1 MEKEKLEKAALL
13 SSFSLSHFLF
23 YILHFF
29 LLLCPRSKS
38 RKREKGLGMVSYLAA
53 VWRCRYFWLSL
64 VGMDLRT
71 RYRRSV
77 LGLGWSL
84 LHPLAMAG
92 LFCLVLRPLL
102 MPGQPLGRCAAF
114 FLCGLSFWHFLV
126 NTTVMGCQ
134 ALLLGEPYIRQY
146 PAPIAIYF
154 LRTALGSAFHFLIAL
169 GLVVVISAGLTG
181 TCSLV
186 GLLALVPAVLLLLI
200 FGWAVAVLAGFANV
214 YFRDTQHLCEVGL
227 QVLFYATP
235 ILYESATLTER
246 RLGWLLA
253 LNPLTPLLEIVRTP
267 VLLGEAPP
275 AWTFLWAAGA
285 VALFAGAA
293 VLTLV
298 RCQRQV
304 VFYL

>member
-1 MEKEKLEKAALL
+1 M
-13 SSFSLSHFLF
+13 
-23 YILHFF
+23 LH
-29 LLLCPRSKS
+29 
-38 RKREKGLGMVSYLAA
+38 YLAA

-64 VGMDLRT
+64 VRMDLRT

-84 LHPLAMAG
+84 LHPLAMTG
-92 LFCLVLRPLL
+92 LLCLVLRPLV

-114 FLCGLSFWHFLV
+114 FLCGLAFWHFLV

-134 ALLLGEPYIRQY
+134 ALLLGEPYLRQY
-146 PAPIAIYF
+146 PAPVVIYF

-169 GLVVVISAGLTG
+169 GMVILLSAGLTG
-181 TCSLV
+181 TCSLAA
-186 GLLALVPAVLLLLI
+186 LLALVPAVLLLLI

-214 YFRDTQHLCEVGL
+214 YFRDMQHLCEVGL

-235 ILYESATLTER
+235 ILYEPASLTQR
-246 RLGWLLA
+246 RLDWLLV
-253 LNPLTPLLEIVRTP
+253 LNPLTPLLEVVRSP
-267 VLLGEAPP
+267 LLSGEAPS
-275 AWTFLWAAGA
+275 ALTYLWAAAA
-285 VALFAGAA
+285 VVLFAAAA